1 MNGRGAPDP
10 TGAPPDP
17 PEGERVA
24 ATAAPLEQADPEAL
38 LQGARE
44 GHVPSFEALYRTHAP
59 RVYALCLRMASDP
72 AEAEELAQEAWI
84 RAWERLP
91 GFRGESAFTTWLH
104 RLTVNLILDRKRGDQ
119 RRTRRFESVAE
130 YEPFE
135 GNAPTREAPA
145 GTRMDLERA
154 VATLPDGARTVFL
167 LYDVEGYKHQEI
179 ADRLGVA
186 EGTVKAQLHRARR
199 MLREALN
206 R

>member
-1 MNGRGAPDP
+1 M
-10 TGAPPDP
+10 
-17 PEGERVA
+17 A
-24 ATAAPLEQADPEAL
+24 ATATSIDQAD
-38 LQGARE
+38 ARGLVERAQE
-44 GHVPSFEALYRTHAP
+44 GHVPAFEALYRAHGP

-72 AEAEELAQEAWI
+72 VEAEEFAQEAWI

-104 RLTVNLILDRKRGDQ
+104 RLTVNLILDRRRGDQ
-119 RRTRRFESVAE
+119 RRERRFESVAE
-130 YEPFE
+130 YGPFE
-135 GNAPTREAPA
+135 GRAAAREAPP

-167 LYDVEGYKHQEI
+167 LYDVEGYRHHEI